1 MSLNVHTFDS
11 LALRDYRLLWLGQL
25 ANAMGIWMD
34 MVARMWLI
42 YTMTHSP
49 LQLGLISATQGL
61 PMLLFGIIAGATAD
75 RYGRKIQLI
84 MSQAGNAVLNTIMAI
99 LILTG
104 SVQPWHLYVTGFLAG
119 SMQAF
124 QMPARQVLVNELV
137 GTKYLLNAISLNS
150 AAFNFSRS
158 FGPAIG
164 GLLIKLWGV
173 GFCYVGQAA
182 LYIMSTI
189 WTIRMRVPSQYHSPD
204 QARDARNNRSFL
216 GGIRDGIRYVMLQ
229 KVVLALMM
237 LALMPAILGMPFV
250 SLMPIF
256 AVDVFHGDATTQGS
270 LLMMAGLGAL
280 AGSLGMASLG
290 RKRQGSGKFL
300 IGGAV
305 GFGLSLILFASS
317 PNLWLAM
324 PFIFVVGFF
333 NSSYMTQNQTIIQT
347 VVPHEIRGRV
357 LGIYMLN
364 QGLMPAGS
372 FLAGVLATLFGGPK
386 AVAIMGFS
394 CFLLVVA
401 VGSVEKNFEPEAF

>member
-1 MSLNVHTFDS
+1 M
-11 LALRDYRLLWLGQL
+11 
-25 ANAMGIWMD
+25 
-34 MVARMWLI
+34 
-42 YTMTHSP
+42 
-49 LQLGLISATQGL
+49 
-61 PMLLFGIIAGATAD
+61 
-75 RYGRKIQLI
+75 QLI
-84 MSQAGNAVLNTIMAI
+84 ASQVGNAFLNSIMAI

-104 SVQPWHLYVTGFLAG
+104 RVQPWHLYITGFLAG

-124 QMPARQVLVNELV
+124 QNPARQVLVNELV
-137 GTKYLLNAISLNS
+137 GEKYLLNAISLNS

-164 GLLIKLWGV
+164 GLLIKLLGV
-173 GFCYVGQAA
+173 GFCYFGQAA

-189 WTIRMRVPSQYHSPD
+189 WTLRMRVPPQ
-204 QARDARNNRSFL
+204 NRSLDHAYDVKNGQSFF
-216 GGIRDGIRYVMLQ
+216 GGIRDGIRYVMRQ
-229 KVVLALMM
+229 KIVLSLMM
-237 LALMPAILGMPFV
+237 LALIPAILGMPFV

-270 LLMMAGLGAL
+270 LLMTAGIGAL
-280 AGSLGMASLG
+280 VGSLGMASLG

-317 PNLWLAM
+317 PNLWLAL

-357 LGIYMLN
+357 IGIYMLN

-372 FLAGVLATLFGGPK
+372 FLAGVLASLLGGPK
-386 AVAIMGFS
+386 AVAIMGFA

-401 VGSVEKNFEPEAF
+401 VGSLEKDLWHLNLARQDE